1 MAFAQDLFGIKI
13 LRHSEYKPLYLYPC
27 IKLCTYCM
35 QIRIHTCTYACIYLH
50 IYMCIE
56 MILLNIA
63 VSDEQGFK
71 DISGVYYRFTPD
83 DGQDGES
90 TSKAKIDFSFRNS
103 FACANIEVSK
113 VHVCILQPMTHDP

>member
-1 MAFAQDLFGIKI
+1 
-13 LRHSEYKPLYLYPC
+13 
-27 IKLCTYCM
+27 M
-35 QIRIHTCTYACIYLH
+35 QIRTYACIYLH

-90 TSKAKIDFSFRNS
+90 TSKAKIDLSFRNS
-103 FACANIEVSK
+103 FACANIEVNNI
-113 VHVCILQPMTHDP
+113 HVCIMQPITHECV